1 MHHLRYNIAGALGAI
16 VFVAV
21 GLAALREAD
30 KLWDGWLFSLTL
42 GVLLFAVLLAAHRTG
57 DRRAFWIGFALFG
70 WGYLSFSLIPSTESR
85 LITTKALAYL
95 HQANILGSRAY
106 GMRAILSLDRMR
118 TYNLSDDDV
127 MKALGESGL
136 RGPPPDLGYET
147 DQTSM
152 TVVEHVLTWRA
163 RYNKPERYANII
175 LKASLDGE
183 ILRLK
188 DVAKVEM
195 GTSFY
200 IPGVWAGTAE
210 TFIGIG
216 HSLVALLAAWL
227 GGVLSR
233 RLGIG
238 RVSVVPEV
246 QSEER
251 ATG

>member
-1 MHHLRYNIAGALGAI
+1 VHHLRYNIAGALGAI

-30 KLWDGWLFSLTL
+30 VLWDSWLFSLTL
-42 GVLLFAVLLAAHRTG
+42 GLMLFAVLLAAHRTG

-70 WGYLSFSLIPSTESR
+70 WGYLSSSLIPSTESR

-118 TYNLSDDDV
+118 AYNLSDDDV
-127 MKALGESGL
+127 MKALGESGMK
-136 RGPPPDLGYET
+136 GPPAGLGYAT

-163 RYNKPERYANII
+163 RYNKPEKYANYII
-175 LKASLDGE
+175 VATSDGE
-183 ILRLK
+183 IVRLK

-200 IPGVWAGTAE
+200 IPGFWAGTAE

-233 RLGIG
+233 RLG
-238 RVSVVPEV
+238 RVSAGPEA